1 MITFKTL
8 IDDFDFTL
16 VAGEYDEGRVITSLS
31 CCDLLS
37 WVMANGKENEAWIT
51 VQTHANILAVTSLLD
66 MACIIVPEGIVVEKA
81 TIDKAN
87 EKNIPIFGTKDSAYQ
102 IFVKFYEKGLR

>member
-1 MITFKTL
+1 MITLKTL
-8 IDDFDFTL
+8 VDVFHFKPLIE
-16 VAGEYDEGRVITSLS
+16 GYDETREITSLS

-66 MACIIVPEGIVVEKA
+66 MACIIIPEGIVVEKA
-81 TIDKAN
+81 TLDKAQ
-87 EKNIPIFGTKDSAYQ
+87 EKNIPIFSTTEGAYQ
-102 IFVKFYEKGLR
+102 IFVKFYEQGLR

>member
-1 MITFKTL
+1 MITLKTL
-8 IDDFDFTL
+8 VNDFGFKPL
-16 VAGEYDEGRVITSLS
+16 IEEYDENREVTSLS

-81 TIDKAN
+81 TLDKAA
-87 EKNIPIFGTKDSAYQ
+87 EKSIPVFGTTDSAYQ

>member
-1 MITFKTL
+1 MITLQTL
-8 IDDFDFTL
+8 VDDFGFKSL
-16 VAGEYDEGRVITSLS
+16 VETVDYQRPITSLS

-66 MACIIVPEGIVVEKA
+66 MACIIIPEGIVVEPATLEKA
-81 TIDKAN
+81 K
-87 EKNIPIFGTKDSAYQ
+87 EKQIPIFSTQESAYQ